1 MSFFRRYSI
10 PLNLLV
16 IAVTMVFVGASLV
29 VGRAAAAE
37 PVEIAAGLP
46 SPEDY
51 IATQTVE
58 ITDQAATELAREAAR
73 QNTPRVYS
81 INPEVALRVRND
93 IAAFFENLEELAY
106 LTPQEAEVVAERS
119 QLQQLVDEIIGGIDG
134 AAEAGIVVFVSESEE
149 LVVLTGTIPEGGTRD
164 VIREAIAEIDGRN
177 IDDSA
182 LVEIALPPPTTTSST
197 TTTTEAEDGEEATT
211 TTTTTTTTTQPP
223 ETTTTTT
230 TLPRRP
236 VEDWVEALD
245 PDYPTLRGE
254 QTILDFITLY
264 NSDLDRAADGE
275 APLFD
280 VIVQATDDLVEELMT
295 AGIRQTE
302 LDETV
307 AELLGPVPPIF
318 IRELPIEERD
328 IAHEAIGELVAD
340 QLETNEF
347 LNEAL
352 TVEAEQK
359 NADEVEDVKVPFL
372 AGSLIA
378 KQGEV
383 LTPVQFEAIT
393 ELDLVEKGLGTSR
406 RAIVLLGGLAVA
418 LTAFFLWR
426 LAPQK
431 WSEPK
436 HFALLGILL
445 VLAAL
450 VSRMPELVNTAE
462 GETNQVAFAIPAML
476 FGYTA
481 AILYDPRTAVLM
493 AVPVTTFVGVS
504 TGDVA
509 LTMFVAVATVAPVA
523 FVSSVSSRRQLRL
536 AVALSAVVLVP
547 FAAIISW
554 FFRGW
559 ETYQEAA
566 LFALLGGIVG
576 GLIAQGLVSFLENL
590 FRITTTL
597 TLLDLVDR
605 NHPALRLIE
614 EKAPGTFN
622 HSILV
627 GTLAGKAAREIGAD
641 PLLAQAAAFYHDLGK
656 TEDPI
661 YFIENQVSI
670 TNPHDHLNPVES
682 CKIIRNHV
690 TDGLRL
696 ARQYRLPPEIQAGI
710 RCHHG
715 TGLMRY
721 FYHQALEADP
731 EVDPQQFRHHGQ
743 KPKRKE
749 MAILMIC
756 DAVEGAARAH
766 AQQQE
771 PTAES
776 ITKVVDSVVGE
787 KLDDGQL
794 DEAALTFGD
803 LTTIKAAIVDAL
815 IGYYHTRVP
824 YPGFPGAQVKP
835 A

>member
-264 NSDLDRAADGE
+264 NSDLDRVADGE

-295 AGIRQTE
+295 AGIRQIE

-359 NADEVEDVKVPFL
+359 SADEVEDVKVPFL

-547 FAAIISW
+547 FGAIISW

>member
-1 MSFFRRYSI
+1 MI
-10 PLNLLV
+10 
-16 IAVTMVFVGASLV
+16 VT
-29 VGRAAAAE
+29 
-37 PVEIAAGLP
+37 
-46 SPEDY
+46 
-51 IATQTVE
+51 
-58 ITDQAATELAREAAR
+58 
-73 QNTPRVYS
+73 
-81 INPEVALRVRND
+81 
-93 IAAFFENLEELAY
+93 
-106 LTPQEAEVVAERS
+106 
-119 QLQQLVDEIIGGIDG
+119 
-134 AAEAGIVVFVSESEE
+134 ESEDA
-149 LVVLTGTIPEGGTRD
+149 VILTGTIPEGGTRA
-164 VIREAIAEIDGRN
+164 VILLAISEIDGRD
-177 IDDSA
+177 IDDTA
-182 LVEIALPPPTTTSST
+182 LEEVELDLVTTTSPTTTTPST
-197 TTTTEAEDGEEATT
+197 TTSDGDEL
-211 TTTTTTTTTQPP
+211 TTTTTTTQPP

-264 NSDLDRAADGE
+264 NADLDRVADGE

-295 AGIRQTE
+295 EGIRQTE
-302 LDETV
+302 LDGIV
-307 AELLGPVPPIF
+307 AELLGPVPPVF
-318 IRELPIEERD
+318 IRELPVGERD
-328 IAHEAIGELVAD
+328 LAHEAIGELVAD

-352 TVEAEQK
+352 TLEAEEA
-359 NADEVEDVKVPFL
+359 NAAEVGAVKVPFL

-378 KQGEV
+378 RQGEV
-383 LTPVQFEAIT
+383 LSAVQFEAIT
-393 ELDLVEKGLGTSR
+393 ALDLVEKELGTSR

-450 VSRMPELVNTAE
+450 VSRMPELVNTTE

-536 AVALSAVVLVP
+536 AVAISAAVLVP
-547 FAAIISW
+547 FGAVISW

-559 ETYQEAA
+559 ETYLEAA
-566 LFALLGGIVG
+566 LFALIGGIIG

-661 YFIENQVSI
+661 YFIENQFSI

-696 ARQYRLPPEIQAGI
+696 ARQYRLPSEIQAGI

-731 EVDPQQFRHHGQ
+731 EVDPQLFRHHGQ

-766 AQQQE
+766 AQQQD
-771 PTAES
+771 PTVES

-803 LTTIKAAIVDAL
+803 LTAIKAAIVDAL
-815 IGYYHTRVP
+815 VGYYHTRVP
-824 YPGFPGAQVKP
+824 YPGFPGAQPERV
-835 A
+835 

>member
-1 MSFFRRYSI
+1 MSFFRRYAI

-16 IAVTMVFVGASLV
+16 IAVTIVFVGASLV

-51 IATQTVE
+51 IATQTIE
-58 ITDQAATELAREAAR
+58 ITDQAATDAAREAAR

-106 LTPQEAEVVAERS
+106 LTPQEAEIVAERS
-119 QLQQLVDEIIGGIDG
+119 QIQQLVDEILGGIEG
-134 AAEAGIVVFVSESEE
+134 AEEAGITVFVLESDSA
-149 LVVLTGTIPEGGTRD
+149 VVLTGTIPEGGTRS
-164 VIREAIAEIDGRN
+164 VIVDAIAEIDGRT

-182 LVEIALPPPTTTSST
+182 LVEIALPTTTTTSST
-197 TTTTEAEDGEEATT
+197 TTTTQAEDGDETT

-264 NSDLDRAADGE
+264 NSDLDRVVEGE
-275 APLFD
+275 AALFD

-302 LDETV
+302 LDEIV
-307 AELLGPVPPIF
+307 AELLGPVPPVF
-318 IRELPIEERD
+318 IRELPVEERD
-328 IAHEAIGELVAD
+328 LAHEAIGELVAD

-347 LNEAL
+347 LNETL
-352 TVEAEQK
+352 TVEAEQAS
-359 NADEVEDVKVPFL
+359 ADEVEEVKVPFL

-378 KQGEV
+378 KEGEV
-383 LTPVQFEAIT
+383 LTPVQYEAIT
-393 ELDLVEKGLGTSR
+393 TLDLVEKGLGTSR
-406 RAIVLLGGLAVA
+406 RAIVLLGGLTVA
-418 LTAFFLWR
+418 LTAYFLWR

-450 VSRMPELVNTAE
+450 VSRMPELVNTTD
-462 GETNQVAFAIPAML
+462 GEPNQVAFAIPAML

-509 LTMFVAVATVAPVA
+509 LTVFVAVATVAPVA
-523 FVSSVSSRRQLRL
+523 FVSSVSSRRELRL
-536 AVALSAVVLVP
+536 AVALSAAVLVP
-547 FAAIISW
+547 FGAVISW

-559 ETYQEAA
+559 ETYREAA
-566 LFALLGGIVG
+566 LFALIGGIVG

-627 GTLAGKAAREIGAD
+627 GTLAGKAARQIGAD

-656 TEDPI
+656 TEDPV
-661 YFIENQVSI
+661 YFIENQFSI

-682 CKIIRNHV
+682 CKIIRSHV

-803 LTTIKAAIVDAL
+803 LTAVKAAIVDAL

-824 YPGFPGAQVKP
+824 YPGFPGAQVTP